1 MRNIK
6 TLTLYFPHGAS
17 IKECE
22 SIVQYAEN
30 EIMAGVSEGGMAT
43 INKYGIYVEDVK
55 FSEDSMMYVF
65 GHNRLQDNSQE
76 KCPLCHSTNFAIV
89 RDMTSRRT
97 CSTCNTEWKC
107 PK

>member
-1 MRNIK
+1 MKNIK
-6 TLTLYFPHGAS
+6 QLTLIFTHGAS

-22 SIVQYAEN
+22 SIVLFAEN
-30 EIMAGVSEGGMAT
+30 EIMAGVSEGGMT
-43 INKYGIYVEDVK
+43 PINKYGTYADDVK

-65 GHNRLQDNSQE
+65 GHKRLQE
-76 KCPLCHSTNFAIV
+76 KCPLCYSTNFAID

-97 CSTCNTEWKC
+97 CSTCNTEWEC